1 MIIQRPLKTNL
12 RKTTNNKVTK
22 LTDTPSV
29 STETLNNLPVAII
42 IFDNDKIHYINKAG
56 FEILGLKTE
65 KNFFNTKRN
74 IFDFLLPGYHKA
86 IRKNNQKILSG
97 KPFERIDF
105 SIKTPQG
112 NVCDIES
119 RSNRILF
126 NGKPAIQTIILEIT
140 NRKQREQELLR
151 TTELFNQ
158 INRHANDI
166 FFKFNF
172 YPKPHFNFISD
183 SLHEI
188 LGYNKNEFID
198 NPRFYEKVI
207 HPQDKNKFI
216 FSAADFNTFL
226 KSKQN
231 TNTIRF
237 YRKNKSLV
245 WLETV
250 YTPIKDSKG
259 KIESIIG
266 ISRDVSEYKKTQDE
280 LITAN
285 EKFNLISTNAR
296 EIIYFFTYYP
306 KPKYIY
312 MSPSV
317 KNVLGYEPEVF
328 YKDPFFISKK
338 TAGKG
343 NELKKHEI
351 VAAAQQKRNALKPKS
366 VVYQIRKDDGTTLWM
381 EDNVSPIIDENGKV
395 KFLFGIVRNIT
406 ELKEKEA
413 ELNQKWS
420 DYHKLLNESPMAFVI
435 HDQGICRMCNKEM
448 LKILKAKKEKDVLGK
463 YLINYIVPEQRLVAI
478 ERMKHVL
485 KGKELSFKPYKIR
498 NIKNETVNVELRSV
512 PVKYNGVNS
521 VLTIIQ
527 DVSQKEIF
535 EKERLR
541 AEIAEEHNKNLI
553 KEIELRKKAEE
564 KLKQHELELTLQA
577 AKLSA
582 IFESSSHLVWTVNQK
597 LELTY
602 FNNNYRNTFRKK
614 YGIPPILG
622 QQAFEFIPDGFKKE
636 NKALWHPYYKRVLAG
651 ESVVFERKD
660 KNNKGE
666 DVFRE
671 VFLSPIKNDTGTVV
685 EIACLA
691 HDITESKKYEKENI
705 EKAAKLRAIFESG
718 THIMW
723 TFNKQN
729 VYTSFNTNFSNAI
742 NELYGRQ
749 PQLGQL
755 LVTPTSKREKQ
766 EYLKFWEG
774 KAEKVFKGEI
784 VEFITERVN
793 RKGEKTYRQ
802 MYLHP
807 IYDDKNNVSE
817 VSGMGIDITDKILNE
832 QKAKNQ
838 TAKLQA
844 IFDGGLHYIWTINQK
859 NELTSFNHNYS
870 RLIKRVYGLES
881 KLGTVINKGKMIS
894 KRAYNEWWN
903 NQYEKAFAGE
913 TINFETTF
921 TSKNN
926 EKIFLEVFLNPVYEG
941 GKIIEVS
948 GIAHDISDR
957 IKNAEQIKE
966 QAAKL
971 KAIFESGSQL
981 IWTINHKKEITSF
994 NQNYANA
1001 IYNLYGFYPQEN
1013 KSIRQLGNGATKPYQ
1028 EFWDEKYELAFSG
1041 VPAEFTT
1048 ERFNRDGSKVYRQY
1062 VLYPIKDQNNQV
1074 IEVSGLGID
1083 ITENKLYEERITQ
1096 SLKEKEIL
1104 LKEVHHRVKNN
1115 MQVISSI
1122 LNLQSSY
1129 VTDNYALNLLKES
1142 QNRIK
1147 TMAYIHESLYQNK
1160 TFSSINF
1167 SDYVTTLTNNIL
1179 HSYTASIQK
1188 VRLVMDLQK
1197 VILNL
1202 DTSIPAGLIIN
1213 ELVTN
1218 SIKHAF
1224 NDEKEGI
1231 IFINLYT
1238 KDNILFLEVS
1248 DNGKGFP
1255 KEADFKNTNSLG
1267 LQLVN
1272 TLVEQLNGNIELRE
1286 NKEKGT
1292 GFYINFPM

>member
-1 MIIQRPLKTNL
+1 M
-12 RKTTNNKVTK
+12 TK
-22 LTDTPSV
+22 LNDTPSV
-29 STETLNNLPVAII
+29 STETLDNLPVAAI
-42 IFDNDKIHYINKAG
+42 IFDNEKIHYINKAG
-56 FEILGLKTE
+56 FDILGLKNP
-65 KNFFNTKRN
+65 KDFFKKQRSV
-74 IFDFLLPGYHKA
+74 FEFLLPA
-86 IRKNNQKILSG
+86 FREPIRKNNIKILSG

-105 SIKTPQG
+105 SIKTPKG

-126 NGKPAIQTIILEIT
+126 KGKPAIQTIILEIT
-140 NRKQREQELLR
+140 NRKQREEELLR
-151 TTELFNQ
+151 KTELFNQ

-166 FFKFNF
+166 FFKFDF
-172 YPKPHFNFISD
+172 YPKPHFTFISD
-183 SLHEI
+183 SLHDI
-188 LGYNKNEFID
+188 LGYKKSDFIGD
-198 NPRFYEKVI
+198 PKFYEKVI
-207 HPQDKNKFI
+207 YPEDKGKFI
-216 FSAADFNTFL
+216 FSVNDLNKFL
-226 KSKQN
+226 KSKQ
-231 TNTIRF
+231 TGNTIRF
-237 YRKNKSLV
+237 FRKNKSTV

-250 YTPIKDSKG
+250 YTPIRDSNG
-259 KIESIIG
+259 NIVSIIG
-266 ISRDVSEYKKTQDE
+266 ISRDVTEFKKTQDE
-280 LITAN
+280 LINSN

-296 EIIYFFTYYP
+296 EIIYFFTYQP

-317 KNVLGYEPEVF
+317 KQVLGYEPDVF
-328 YKDPFFISKK
+328 YKDAFFISKK
-338 TAGKG
+338 TIGKS
-343 NELKKHEI
+343 NDLKKHEVI
-351 VAAAQQKRNALKPKS
+351 AASQQKRNAFKSKS
-366 VVYQIRKDDGTTLWM
+366 VIYQVKSADGKILWM
-381 EDNVSPIIDENGKV
+381 EDNVSPIMDEKGKV

-420 DYHKLLNESPMAFVI
+420 DYHQLLNESPMAFVI
-435 HDQGICRMCNKEM
+435 HDQGICRMCNKEL
-448 LKILKAKKEKDVLGK
+448 LKILKAKSEKDVLGK
-463 YLINYIVPEQRLVAI
+463 NLINYIIPEQRIPVL
-478 ERMKHVL
+478 ERVKQVL
-485 KGKELSFKPYKIR
+485 KGKELGFKPYKIV
-498 NIKNETVNVELRSV
+498 NTKNETVNIELRSV

-527 DVSQKEIF
+527 DVSQKEIY

-541 AEIAEEHNKNLI
+541 AEIAEEHNKHLI
-553 KEIELRKKAEE
+553 KEIELRKRVEE
-564 KLKQHELELTLQA
+564 KLKQHEKEITLQA

-582 IFESSSHLVWTVNQK
+582 IFESSSHLVWTVNNK

-602 FNNNYRNTFRKK
+602 FNNNYRNTFKKK
-614 YGIPPILG
+614 YGIFPILG
-622 QQAFEFIPDGFKKE
+622 KQAFAFIPESFKKE
-636 NKALWHPYYKRVLAG
+636 NKSLWHPYYKRVLEG
-651 ESVVFERKD
+651 EYVVFERRD

-666 DVFRE
+666 EIFRE
-671 VFLSPIKNDTGTVV
+671 VFLSPIKNEAGKVV

-691 HDITESKKYEKENI
+691 HDVTDSKKFEKQNI

-723 TFNKQN
+723 TFNKEN
-729 VYTSFNTNFSNAI
+729 IYTSFNTNFSNAI
-742 NELYGRQ
+742 NDLYGKR
-749 PQLGQL
+749 PVLGQP
-755 LVTPTSKREKQ
+755 LVTPTNPREKQ
-766 EYLKFWEG
+766 EYLKFWAG
-774 KAEKVFKGEI
+774 KAERVFKGEI
-784 VEFITERVN
+784 VEFITERIN
-793 RKGEKTYRQ
+793 RKGEKSFRQ
-802 MYLHP
+802 IYLHP
-807 IYDDKNNVSE
+807 IYDDKNNISE

-832 QKAKNQ
+832 QKVKNQ

-870 RLIKRVYGLES
+870 RLIKLVYGLES
-881 KLGTVINKGKMIS
+881 KLGTVINKGKMVS

-903 NQYEKAFAGE
+903 NQYKKAFAGE

-921 TSKNN
+921 TDKKNN
-926 EKIFLEVFLNPVYEG
+926 KIFLEVFLNPVYEG

-1028 EFWDEKYELAFSG
+1028 EFWDEKYDLAFSG

-1048 ERFNRDGSKVYRQY
+1048 ERFNRDGTKVYRQY

-1083 ITENKLYEERITQ
+1083 ITENKRYEERITQ

-1255 KEADFKNTNSLG
+1255 KEVDFKNTNSLG

-1292 GFYINFPM
+1292 GFFINFPM